1 MQEFPIWLR
10 YSYFKHLGAV
20 SPASAQLLLSDTE
33 IHVLSQISDENKE
46 FFSYIGA
53 TITQHLHQ
61 IIIHA
66 KKANTLI

>member
-10 YSYFKHLGAV
+10 YGYLKHLGAV
-20 SPASAQLLLSDTE
+20 PPAFTHLLLSDTF

-46 FFSYIGA
+46 YFSYIGA